1 MQRKQGHAA
10 TGTTHHTQRSPPD
23 MGGGLGSSGGGGVGG
38 GRRRRDGLW
47 SQHQRP
53 ASTTTTTSASSLLT
67 LTHSNGRYDD
77 MNMNTGGSGRSYG
90 SGSGGSSGRGHVS
103 GGFRDGHTRG
113 SLAME
118 ETFKSSALRGVKLSM
133 GTMTLG
139 STTEDWGK

>member
-53 ASTTTTTSASSLLT
+53 ASTTTTSASSLLT